1 MSRTG
6 AQCVVDALVAH
17 GIKHLFTLSGNQI
30 LSIYDATVASQIALV
45 HTRHEAA
52 AVHMADA
59 WGRLTDQPGVALVT
73 AGPGHCNAISAL
85 YGALMSES
93 PMVLLSGHAPRR
105 QLGTG
110 AFQEMDQVAAARP
123 VTKASWLAESAD
135 TLGEDIARAL
145 TLAASGRPG
154 PVHVS
159 LPSDLLEAAVA
170 NGSRATPPPALSAG
184 ELSVAAVRETLG
196 LLATARRPLIIAGP
210 AMSRGARWRAVS
222 ALSELTHTPVLVMES
237 PRGVNDPSLRAASA
251 CLAEADLI
259 LLVGKKLDYT
269 LRFGRP
275 PVFAA
280 GARLVHLDFNGAG
293 DPAAAVDAL
302 RSVARERDWRHTDW
316 ADEIVAAQTAQPPQ
330 WAELQNASRS
340 PIHPVRL
347 CAAIQ
352 PYLDRGG
359 VLVSDGGEFG
369 QWAQAALVAG
379 TRLINGPSGSIGS
392 ALPMALAAK
401 ILHADRT
408 VITTLGDGTFGYH
421 ALEFDTALR
430 YGLPIVAIVGNDARW
445 NAEYQLQVQQYGPER
460 TVGCQLMPSRYDRL
474 VEALGGHGE
483 CVERPEELAPAL
495 ARAIESGRPACVNV
509 AIEGVAAPIF
519 KARVGPH

>member
-6 AQCVVDALVAH
+6 ARCLVDALAARGV
-17 GIKHLFTLSGNQI
+17 KHLFTLSGNQI
-30 LSIYDATVASQIALV
+30 LSIYDATVGRDITLV

-59 WGRLTDQPGVALVT
+59 WGRLTDEPGVALVT
-73 AGPGHCNAISAL
+73 AGPGHCNAVSAL

-93 PMVLLSGHAPRR
+93 PVVLLSGHAPRG
-105 QLGTG
+105 QLGAG
-110 AFQEMDQVAAARP
+110 AFQEMDQVGAARP

-135 TLGEDIARAL
+135 TLGDDIERAL
-145 TLAASGRPG
+145 ALATTGRPG

-159 LPSDLLEAAVA
+159 LPGDVLEAVTSAAARASAPTPTAV
-170 NGSRATPPPALSAG
+170 P
-184 ELSVAAVRETLG
+184 SVSSPRETLE
-196 LLATARRPLIIAGP
+196 LLGDAKRPLIVAGP
-210 AMSRGARWRAVS
+210 AMGRGARWRAVT
-222 ALSELTHTPVLVMES
+222 ALAAQTNVPALVMES
-237 PRGVNDPSLRAASA
+237 PRGVNDPSLRAAAA
-251 CLAEADLI
+251 CLADADLV

-275 PVFAA
+275 PAF
-280 GARLVHLDFNGAG
+280 AG
-293 DPAAAVDAL
+293 DVRFINLDYEAGDLLASLDQLTAT
-302 RSVARERDWRHTDW
+302 ARARQWRRTDW
-316 ADEIVAAQTAQPPQ
+316 AEEIEATRTMLPAG
-330 WAELQNASRS
+330 WSELQSSGRA

-352 PYLDRGG
+352 PYLDRGA

-369 QWAQAALVAG
+369 QWAQAALVAR

-392 ALPMALAAK
+392 ALPMALAAR
-401 ILHADRT
+401 LAHPDRA

-430 YGLPIVAIVGNDARW
+430 YSLPIVAVVGNDARW
-445 NAEYQLQVQQYGPER
+445 NAEYQLQIQHYGAAR
-460 TVGCQLMPSRYDRL
+460 AVGCELLPSRYDRV

-483 CVERPEELAPAL
+483 YVERPEELEAAM
-495 ARAIESGRPACVNV
+495 ARAVASGRPACVNV
-509 AIEGVAAPIF
+509 AIEGVAAPTF
-519 KARVGPH
+519 KARGAAH